1 MTRAS
6 YLNMHSASFFVVLEH
21 EHLLKWLG
29 FDCLSVPVRK
39 LLPNMRLQLK
49 CSPYIFILLSL
60 LILLFIRGAWRKNN
74 KKRSLRERYKVD
86 KKLKYFEIINSKN
99 LFSVKSTKVKHVD
112 INAWRG
118 FLPTYVSTSYLIPS
132 SPVVL

>member
-1 MTRAS
+1 
-6 YLNMHSASFFVVLEH
+6 
-21 EHLLKWLG
+21 
-29 FDCLSVPVRK
+29 
-39 LLPNMRLQLK
+39 MRLKLK
-49 CSPYIFILLSL
+49 CSPYIFILLSV

-118 FLPTYVSTSYLIPS
+118 FLAHICLYKLPYPS